1 MISSDFSRIA
11 HLPGSHA
18 DVDDLVL
25 NDDEA
30 AAFLAQETLVFEKLD
45 GLNVMITSAGAGRL
59 QASLKSD
66 WRGVGG
72 GRVETAIAIWLA
84 QREST
89 LARALPGASCLY
101 GEWLWHTVSV
111 PYTHLDDVFVAFSLR
126 DHRGRLVSHD
136 RMANQLEGSGVAVA
150 QPLCRRR
157 LRHPSAVSRLARR
170 GRFTSGTPEGVILDV
185 DGGDEQRRFAKW
197 VNASYVHPHKGALS
211 GEHNQ
216 RRQTR
221 S

>member
-1 MISSDFSRIA
+1 VISSDFSRIA

-59 QASLKSD
+59 QALLKSD

-72 GRVETAIAIWLA
+72 GRVETAIALA
-84 QREST
+84 QRESS

-157 LRHPSAVSRLARR
+157 LRHPFSREPSGAAQPLHERYPRRCDPRRRRRRRTTPLRQNSA
-170 GRFTSGTPEGVILDV
+170 GR
-185 DGGDEQRRFAKW
+185 W
-197 VNASYVHPHKGALS
+197 V
-211 GEHNQ
+211 
-216 RRQTR
+216 RT
-221 S
+221 